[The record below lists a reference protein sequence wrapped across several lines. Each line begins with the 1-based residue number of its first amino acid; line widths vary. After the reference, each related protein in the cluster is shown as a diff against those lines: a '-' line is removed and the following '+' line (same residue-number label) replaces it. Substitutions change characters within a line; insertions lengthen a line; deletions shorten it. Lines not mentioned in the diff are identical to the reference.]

1 MEILTYAADNLD
13 LIAQLTLEHVVIVL
27 VAVGGA
33 ILTGVPLGIAI
44 AQRPALAAP
53 VLGVAGVITTV
64 PSIALFGLLLPVL
77 ALVGQGI
84 GAVPAMIAVF
94 LYAHLPIVRNT
105 YTALVGVDPA
115 LREAARGMG
124 MTRRQRLRQ
133 VELPLATPV
142 ILAGVRTAVV
152 TNIGVT
158 AIAAYVGGG
167 GLGTLISRGVSQSDP
182 RQLVTGA
189 VAVSLL
195 AIAADLGLLWL
206 QRRLARGQSPPAR
219 RASVPTSSVAA
230 VQSP

>member
-1 MEILTYAADNLD
+1 MEILAYALGSLD
-13 LIAQLTLEHVVIVL
+13 LIAQLTREHVVIVL
-27 VAVGGA
+27 AAVGGA
-33 ILTGVPLGIAI
+33 VLTGVPLGVAI
-44 AQRPALAAP
+44 AQRPALAGP
-53 VLGVAGVITTV
+53 VLGVAGVVTTV
-64 PSIALFGLLLPVL
+64 PSIALFALLLPVL

-84 GAVPAMIAVF
+84 GPVPAVIAVF

-152 TNIGVT
+152 TNIGVA

-167 GLGTLISRGVSQSDP
+167 GLGTLISRGISQSDP

-195 AIAADLGLLWL
+195 AIAADLALLWL
-206 QRRLARGQSPPAR
+206 QRRLARRGAPAQP
-219 RASVPTSSVAA
+219 RALAPTPSVAA